1 MSLTS
6 EQVRKVAS
14 LARLELSDVELSDLG
29 AKLGQTL
36 DYVARL
42 NELDTDGVEPL
53 VHAIELSN
61 VLRPDV
67 LAPSLPR
74 DQSLANAPRT
84 DGKHFLVPA
93 ILEG

>member
-14 LARLELSDVELSDLG
+14 LARLELSDAELSDLG

-42 NELDTDGVEPL
+42 NELDTEGVEPL

-74 DQSLANAPRT
+74 ERGLANSPRT

>member
-14 LARLELSDVELSDLG
+14 LARLELSDAELSDLG

-67 LAPSLPR
+67 LTPSLPR
-74 DQSLANAPRT
+74 DRGLANAPRT